1 MAHKEDQVA
10 LLCKTALH
18 GDSIV
23 LENLVSKGADI
34 NAKNEIGWSPL
45 HNAVIPS
52 IPYGNPGAKL
62 HVVEYLLNNGAD
74 VNSRGKKCD
83 WTPLLRTV
91 SYSTMD
97 DNSKNMEGF
106 KAIIECLLKHEA
118 DANAKENDQKTTSL
132 HIAAKHGKIGIV
144 ECLIKYGADINF
156 KDENDRTP
164 LYTAAEYGK
173 LDIVECLLK
182 YGADSNI
189 MTKVVPA
196 YLDFSDGLTPLHI
209 AASLDSGKY
218 RRKIDII
225 ECLLKHGAD
234 VNATTS
240 RYSNTPLHV
249 TVVSGDIDHDECLSK
264 NVKDS
269 IACLLK
275 YGGYIDSKN
284 KTGKTPLHMVA
295 LFVIGEK
302 SIGKDIA
309 ECLLNH
315 GAELHAKDNYGKS
328 PLEFALQCDDNQ
340 EIIDFLTN
348 YNNENSSAV
357 THYADNCTK
366 FEPDRTANTKE
377 EFVEVEIKKENYN
390 RRIVDPFN
398 NLKSNGTPPG
408 PLPVS
413 LPTSPNSTK
422 KSSTQR
428 SKSSKRSRRSFDLHM
443 KLKAIELV
451 ENGCFQRE
459 VARDL
464 GIDESLIRSWMG
476 QKNKIR
482 EACHKSD
489 KKQKRVKLN
498 DDQNIIVKE
507 KIENLKKQQNQEFE
521 EKVDE
526 NDRIE
531 NKSQK
536 YLRLNLELQ
545 QKLRTEE
552 REKVELKQQN
562 QELEQKIVKESN
574 ELQKKYL
581 EYEQLNLE
589 LQLKLDILKSE
600 LNQKLSD
607 EKREKEEYEQLNLK
621 LELEL
626 DATKQKLCMEK
637 SENRALQQK
646 NQELER
652 RIKMLHNA
660 DIVSEFGQDCNINIK
675 KECVKTEIKEEINN

>member
-1 MAHKEDQVA
+1 MAHKEDQAA

-62 HVVEYLLNNGAD
+62 HLVEYLLNNGAD

-91 SYSTMD
+91 WYSTMD
-97 DNSKNMEGF
+97 VDSKNMEGF

-118 DANAKENDQKTTSL
+118 DANAKESVQKTTSL
-132 HIAAKHGKIGIV
+132 HIAAKHGKIEIV
-144 ECLIKYGADINF
+144 ECLIKYGANINV
-156 KDENDRTP
+156 KDENNRTP
-164 LYTAAEYGK
+164 LYTAAEFGE
-173 LDIVECLLK
+173 LNIVECLLK
-182 YGADSNI
+182 YGADPNI
-189 MTKVVPA
+189 MSKVVPA
-196 YLDFSDGLTPLHI
+196 YLDLSDGLTPLHV

-218 RRKIDII
+218 HRKIDII
-225 ECLLKHGAD
+225 ECLLKSGAD
-234 VNATTS
+234 VNATSS

-249 TVVSGDIDHDECLSK
+249 TVVSGNIDHDECLSE

-269 IACLLK
+269 IACLSK
-275 YGGYIDSKN
+275 YGVDIDSKN

-315 GAELHAKDNYGKS
+315 GAQLHAKDNDGKT

-340 EIIDFLTN
+340 EIIDFLRN
-348 YNNENSSAV
+348 YNNENSSV
-357 THYADNCTK
+357 ETHYADNITK
-366 FEPDRTANTKE
+366 FEPDCITNTKE
-377 EFVEVEIKKENYN
+377 EFVEIDIKEGNHN
-390 RRIVDPFN
+390 QRIVDPLN
-398 NLKSNGTPPG
+398 NRKSNGTPPG
-408 PLPVS
+408 PLPGS
-413 LPTSPNSTK
+413 LPIGSTSPNS
-422 KSSTQR
+422 SSQR
-428 SKSSKRSRRSFDLHM
+428 SKRKRRSFDLQL

-482 EACHKSD
+482 EACHKSGKD
-489 KKQKRVKLN
+489 QKRLKLN
-498 DDQNIIVKE
+498 DDQNMIINE
-507 KIENLKKQQNQEFE
+507 TIENLKQQNQEFE
-521 EKVDE
+521 KKVEE

-552 REKVELKQQN
+552 TEKVQLKQQN
-562 QELEQKIVKESN
+562 QELKQKIVKERN

-600 LNQKLSD
+600 LDLKLSD
-607 EKREKEEYEQLNLK
+607 EKREKQEYEQLNLK
-621 LELEL
+621 LEQEL

-637 SENRALQQK
+637 SENVVLKQK

-675 KECVKTEIKEEINN
+675 KECIKTEIKEEIND